1 MVRIVLDSMSNLF
14 GHMARRFHFMVGVS
28 SVRMSCMIKV
38 GLRVVTLCERRRHW
52 LSMAA
57 HFRRFTAP
65 LVRLRSFVHGLTL
78 VSPLSVMMSHLHCF
92 MAGLHNMDDLVMN
105 GNINMSYWSLVL
117 REGLEVS
124 SFLKMGFCSM
134 MNWSDVLLNMCSNM
148 WGNVRSNDSVVL
160 LFRMVICDSLMSCC
174 LVVNWHSVMKRNLCL
189 VMSRYH
195 FVMNWSDMHWGNVVR
210 YFMMDRNYMFRSLVV
225 DWGLND
231 MGLLMLNFRC
241 GVVDTGRTGRL
252 NGMVNRHSMMDL
264 SQVGRDRVNWL
275 VVFSNGLV
283 MHGDRFMM
291 NWSFVMD
298 RCFFYMTH
306 GIFVL
311 LVSHNFLVMNWGFV
325 VDGSRF
331 VRGGNLVSYRDFP
344 MDLRL
349 FMLHDFFVMDRFVR
363 VHESNL

>member
-52 LSMAA
+52 LPMAA
-57 HFRRFTAP
+57 HLRCFTAS

-78 VSPLSVMMSHLHCF
+78 VSPLSLMMSHLHCF
-92 MAGLHNMDDLVMN
+92 MAGLYNMDDLVMN

-134 MNWSDVLLNMCSNM
+134 MNWSDVLLNM
-148 WGNVRSNDSVVL
+148 GSNDSVVL

-210 YFMMDRNYMFRSLVV
+210 YFMMDRIYMFRSLVV

-275 VVFSNGLV
+275 VVFSNSLV

-291 NWSFVMD
+291 NWSLLMD
-298 RCFFYMTH
+298 RFFMTH

-311 LVSHNFLVMNWGFV
+311 LVSHNFLVVNWGFM

-331 VRGGNLVSYRDFP
+331 VRGRNLVSYRDFP

-349 FMLHDFFVMDRFVR
+349 FMFHNLFVMYRFVR